1 MPGGYNR
8 MDKIFFYRKLYL
20 KKAFLGIFILFFVIK
35 LFGEGAGETNSLSYN
50 KYAEYG
56 PPKEDYY
63 YGYGVYRHNV
73 IYGTV
78 KDSRGEPIHYEDNM
92 FYYNEYYNENIQSPI
107 RLKERINLTGASTNA
122 DYIGKYTVIQEK
134 NRIEIQVEHTD
145 HRGRPR
151 WGDNGTV
158 VLAFDEDTGRL
169 VSMKTPY
176 KYDFYGDG
184 TDFSYVYDD
193 EGRLSG
199 IYVLHNGEK
208 ILRKQYFYN
217 GKPRFLYR
225 PFFIDENVSG
235 LEEIVVYD
243 GTELRYIAKI
253 FPGPWGPA
261 HKTREQMDRMFHVT
275 VFEYRNGIASNL
287 TYSDLLRKTAY
298 YDGQDLY
305 GVPDEPVRVL
315 YCKEGFNEPPLV
327 FDN

>member
-1 MPGGYNR
+1 MR
-8 MDKIFFYRKLYL
+8 LS
-20 KKAFLGIFILFFVIK
+20 
-35 LFGEGAGETNSLSYN
+35 GEGSGESNSLSYD

-56 PPKEDYY
+56 PPKDYY
-63 YGYGVYRHNV
+63 YGYGVYRYSIINR
-73 IYGTV
+73 IV
-78 KDSRGEPIHYEDNM
+78 KDSRGEPMAYQDNL

-107 RLKERINLTGASTNA
+107 RLKERINLAGASIN
-122 DYIGKYTVIQEK
+122 DNYISKYTVIQEK
-134 NRIEIQVEHTD
+134 NRIEIQVEETD
-145 HRGRPR
+145 RKNSH
-151 WGDNGTV
+151 WGSNEKIILT
-158 VLAFDEDTGRL
+158 FDEGTGRL
-169 VSMKTPY
+169 ASMKTPY

-208 ILRKQYFYN
+208 ILRKQYFYD

-261 HKTREQMDRMFHVT
+261 YKTREQKDRAFHVT
-275 VFEYRNGIASNL
+275 VFEYRNAFSINDNIM
-287 TYSDLLRKTAY
+287 YSDLLRKTAY

-305 GVPDEPVRVL
+305 GVPNEPVRVL
-315 YCKEGFNEPPLV
+315 YCKKGFDEPPLV